1 MPEKIR
7 IQGMVLSAM
16 PMGEYDK
23 RVTILTTAYG
33 KISAFARGAKRPGSS
48 LMAATEPFAFGEF
61 ELIEGRSSYTMVS
74 ARISEYFEP
83 LRADVTA
90 ACYGAYFLELAA
102 YYGRENDDDLEMLK
116 LLYQTIRVLSR
127 KSLSFK
133 LIRCVY
139 ELRIMTI
146 NGEGPYVSGC
156 VRCREETGPFLFS
169 FRRNGLL
176 CPDCAS
182 KTDGAAIKMRPAVSH
197 ALAYIASAP
206 IEKLYAFNVTDD
218 VLESLS
224 GLISR
229 YIDHMI
235 SHHFKS
241 LDILSMM
248 EDMSF
253 SKND

>member
-1 MPEKIR
+1 MSEKIR
-7 IQGMVLSAM
+7 MQGMVLSAM
-16 PMGEYDK
+16 PIGEYDK

-33 KISAFARGAKRPGSS
+33 KVGAFARGAKRPGSS
-48 LMAATEPFAFGEF
+48 LMAATEPFVFGDF
-61 ELIEGRSSYTMVS
+61 EMIEGRSSYTMVS

-83 LRADVTA
+83 LRTDVTA

-127 KSLSFK
+127 KALSFK

-139 ELRIMTI
+139 ELRVMTI

-156 VRCREETGPFLFS
+156 LRCRNETGPFFFS
-169 FRRNGLL
+169 LRRSGLL
-176 CPDCAS
+176 CGECAA
-182 KTDGAAIKMRPAVSH
+182 KTDGAAVKLRPAVSH
-197 ALAYIASAP
+197 ALAYIAAAP

-224 GLISR
+224 ALVGR
-229 YIDHMI
+229 YLEHMI

-241 LDILSMM
+241 LDILSVM